1 MTPTAK
7 TALFSEGVRRAYCDA
22 MRRKRSKHPKPS
34 KEKRD
39 LAEIKELL
47 GPLAARYTDAQL
59 DQLSRE
65 MAVGASLLL
74 GLYLQQKGDRLGSR
88 LVFDTDEDKR

>member
-1 MTPTAK
+1 
-7 TALFSEGVRRAYCDA
+7 
-22 MRRKRSKHPKPS
+22 MRRKPSTHPKPS
-34 KEKRD
+34 KEKCD

-59 DQLSRE
+59 DQLNRE

-74 GLYLQQKGDRLGSR
+74 GLYLEKSDRPGSR
-88 LVFDTDEDKR
+88 AAFDSMRDER

>member
-1 MTPTAK
+1 MTPAARK
-7 TALFSEGVRRAYCDA
+7 ALFSEGVRRAYRNA
-22 MRRKRSKHPKPS
+22 MRRKKAKHPKPS
-34 KEKRD
+34 KENRD

-59 DQLSRE
+59 DRLSHE

-74 GLYLQQKGDRLGSR
+74 GLYLQQKGDRPGPR
-88 LVFDTDEDKR
+88 AIFDSDEDKR

>member
-1 MTPTAK
+1 MTRAARK
-7 TALFSEGVRRAYCDA
+7 ALFSEGVRSVYRDA
-22 MRRKRSKHPKPS
+22 MRRKKSTHTTPS

-39 LAEIKELL
+39 VSEIKELL

-65 MAVGASLLL
+65 LEVGAALLL
-74 GLYLQQKGDRLGSR
+74 DLYFQKTSALRGPGV
-88 LVFDTDEDKR
+88 VFDRDEDKR